1 MRTTVNLDD
10 DVLSAA
16 RSLAAAQ
23 GRSLG
28 EVLSD
33 LARRG
38 LRPDPVQEDDEGM
51 PVFKVLPGAGPLTP
65 EMVRSAMEDAW

>member
-10 DVLSAA
+10 DVVRAA
-16 RSLAAAQ
+16 RSLAREQ

-28 EVLSD
+28 DVLSD

-38 LRPDPVQEDDEGM
+38 LEPPTEVRYRADF
-51 PVFKVLPGAGPLTP
+51 PVFVVREGVGPLTP
-65 EMVRSAMEDAW
+65 EMVAQAAEDS

>member
-10 DVLSAA
+10 DVVRAA
-16 RSLAAAQ
+16 RSLARER

-38 LRPDPVQEDDEGM
+38 LEPSSELRYEGDF
-51 PVFKVLPGAGPLTP
+51 PVFVAKEGAAPLTP
-65 EMVRSAMEDAW
+65 EMVARAAEDT

>member
-10 DVLSAA
+10 DVVRAA
-16 RSLAAAQ
+16 RSLAREQ

-28 EVLSD
+28 DVLSD

-38 LRPDPVQEDDEGM
+38 LEPPAEFRYERDF
-51 PVFKVLPGAGPLTP
+51 PVFLVREGAGLLTP
-65 EMVRSAMEDAW
+65 EMVARATEDS

>member
-10 DVLSAA
+10 DIVRAA
-16 RSLAAAQ
+16 RSLARES

-28 EVLSD
+28 EVLSE

-38 LRPDPVQEDDEGM
+38 LEPPSEIRYRGDF
-51 PVFKVLPGAGPLTP
+51 PVFMVREGTAPLTP
-65 EMVRSAMEDAW
+65 EMVARAAEDT

>member
-1 MRTTVNLDD
+1 MRTTLNLDD
-10 DVLSAA
+10 DIVRAA
-16 RSLAAAQ
+16 RSLAREQ

-38 LRPDPVQEDDEGM
+38 LEPPSELRYERGF
-51 PVFKVLPGAGPLTP
+51 PVFVVKEGAGPLTP
-65 EMVRSAMEDAW
+65 EMVARAADDT

>member
-10 DVLSAA
+10 DVVRAA
-16 RSLAAAQ
+16 RSLAREQ

-28 EVLSD
+28 EVISD

-38 LRPDPVQEDDEGM
+38 LEPSTEFHYEGDF
-51 PVFKVLPGAGPLTP
+51 PVFVVKEGTGLLTP
-65 EMVRSAMEDAW
+65 EMVACAAEDA